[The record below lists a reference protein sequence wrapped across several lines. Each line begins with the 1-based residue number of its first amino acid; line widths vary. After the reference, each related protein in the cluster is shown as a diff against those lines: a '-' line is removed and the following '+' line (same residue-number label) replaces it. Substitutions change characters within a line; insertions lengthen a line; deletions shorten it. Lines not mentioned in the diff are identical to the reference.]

1 MKQRD
6 QPFDIHFFSIIQNRN
21 KKRFIILFGFSAEFL
36 PLSVEKIDTWH
47 NNSIRI
53 MNIGTLQY
61 INNIRLL
68 HTLFVNLF
76 VNFDINILTS
86 S

>member
-36 PLSVEKIDTWH
+36 PLSVEKIDT
-47 NNSIRI
+47 
-53 MNIGTLQY
+53 
-61 INNIRLL
+61 
-68 HTLFVNLF
+68 
-76 VNFDINILTS
+76 
-86 S
+86 